1 MLTLIISDLH
11 IGSSF
16 FRHDEFNQFLDH
28 IPDKT
33 ILVMNG
39 DTVDN
44 PKLKLSH
51 SHQKILDRL
60 ITESDRL
67 TLIWLEGNHDE
78 GSLPKNPGKIQFKT
92 SHTIGKSLVIFHGHD
107 FDNVMPYHSWF
118 IRCFKT
124 FHKLRIKVGARPVH
138 VAQYAKNWDM
148 LYRYLRKNVMMNAVE
163 YCKER
168 GFEAVTCGHVHYPED
183 ITIDGIRYINTGSWT
198 EDKTFY
204 ITVNKEQIV
213 FHENIDPRAILSKV
227 KM

>member
-16 FRHDEFNQFLDH
+16 FRHEKFNLFLDH
-28 IPDKT
+28 IPDNT
-33 ILVMNG
+33 ELVMNG
-39 DTVDN
+39 DTIDD
-44 PKLKLSH
+44 PKLKLSP
-51 SHQKILDRL
+51 SHQKVLDRL
-60 ITESDRL
+60 VAESERL
-67 TLIWLEGNHDE
+67 RLIWLEGNHDE
-78 GSLPKNPGKIQFKT
+78 GFLLKDAGKIQFKT
-92 SHTIGKSLVIFHGHD
+92 SHAIEKRLVAFHGHD

-118 IRCFKT
+118 IRCFKA

-163 YCKER
+163 YCHER
-168 GFEAVTCGHVHYPED
+168 GFQAVTCGHVHYPED
-183 ITIDGIRYINTGSWT
+183 ITIGGIRYINTGSWT

-204 ITVNKEQIV
+204 ITVDNEQIV
-213 FHENIDPRAILSKV
+213 FHENINPKAILSWA